1 MRTKFMTNPLK
12 ARLAGIACMIGG
24 LTFSFYFIALHSLL
38 NAFSPPIKADA
49 IPAVKMIISC
59 VASVCLAG
67 GSIGLLAVRAA
78 GTGRVKA
85 MGVAGAVITLLGL
98 VSYITGS
105 LYIYISPNRAF
116 KQLFTPGGSFLLT
129 SGMLLLGIAVLKA
142 RKLRGWRAAAP
153 LLVSLYFPL
162 QFPLQALLFLGNGR
176 GPNPILLGAWGVFWL
191 LLGYA
196 IWSIARET
204 TATRFELEEPA
215 TI

>member
-1 MRTKFMTNPLK
+1 MKNPLK
-12 ARLAGIACMIGG
+12 ARLAGIACMTGG

-38 NAFSPPIKADA
+38 SAFSPPIEADA
-49 IPAVKMIISC
+49 IPAVKMVVSC
-59 VASVCLAG
+59 IASVCLAG
-67 GSIGLLAVRAA
+67 GSMGLLAVGAA

-85 MGVAGAVITLLGL
+85 MGVAGAVIALLGL

-105 LYIYISPNRAF
+105 LYIYIFSDRAF

-129 SGMLLLGIAVLKA
+129 LGMLLLGIAVLKA

-162 QFPLQALLFLGNGR
+162 QFPLQAILFLGKGR
-176 GPNPILLGAWGVFWL
+176 GPNPILLGSWGVFWL

-196 IWSIARET
+196 IWSIARKT
-204 TATRFELEEPA
+204 TATRFDLGRPT

>member
-1 MRTKFMTNPLK
+1 MTNPLK

-38 NAFSPPIKADA
+38 NAFSPPIEADA

-67 GSIGLLAVRAA
+67 GSIGLLAVSAA

-85 MGVAGAVITLLGL
+85 MGVAGAVIALLGL

-105 LYIYISPNRAF
+105 LYIYLFPGRAF

-129 SGMLLLGIAVLKA
+129 LGMLLLGIAVLKA
-142 RKLRGWRAAAP
+142 RKFVGWRAATP

-162 QFPLQALLFLGNGR
+162 QFPLQALLFLGKGR

-204 TATRFELEEPA
+204 TAMRFELGGRLRFKSRH
-215 TI
+215 

>member
-1 MRTKFMTNPLK
+1 M
-12 ARLAGIACMIGG
+12 AGG
-24 LTFSFYFIALHSLL
+24 LTFFFYFIALHPLL
-38 NAFSPPIKADA
+38 KAFSPPIEAGA
-49 IPAVKMIISC
+49 IPAVKMAISC

-67 GSIGLLAVRAA
+67 GSIGLLAVSAA

-85 MGVAGAVITLLGL
+85 LGVAGSVITLLGL

-105 LYIYISPNRAF
+105 LYIYRSPDRAF

-129 SGMLLLGIAVLKA
+129 LGMLLLGIAVLKA
-142 RKLRGWRAAAP
+142 RRLRGWRAATP

-162 QFPLQALLFLGNGR
+162 QFPLQALLFLGKGK

-204 TATRFELEEPA
+204 AATRFELGGQA
-215 TI
+215 TS

>member
-1 MRTKFMTNPLK
+1 MTNRLK
-12 ARLAGIACMIGG
+12 ARLAGVACMAGG
-24 LTFSFYFIALHSLL
+24 LTFSFYFIAPHSLL
-38 NAFSPPIKADA
+38 KAFSPPIEAGA
-49 IPAVKMIISC
+49 IPAVKMAISC
-59 VASVCLAG
+59 VASMCLAG
-67 GSIGLLAVRAA
+67 GSTGLLAVSAA

-85 MGVAGAVITLLGL
+85 LGVAGSVITLLGL

-105 LYIYISPNRAF
+105 LYIYGFPDRAF

-129 SGMLLLGIAVLKA
+129 LGMLLLGIAVLKA
-142 RKLRGWRAAAP
+142 RKLRGWRAATP

-162 QFPLQALLFLGNGR
+162 QFPLQALLFLGKGR

-204 TATRFELEEPA
+204 TATRFELGGPA